1 MIALT
6 LASTTTSGRARGADP
21 VPREA
26 QDEVVVTGTRTPE
39 RSQRATV
46 KTDVVSRD
54 EMDRRGATNVGEAL
68 ASQPGVRVDPG
79 AYGYLGNV
87 SAIQIQG
94 FDRDRV
100 LVLEDGERVVGDI
113 GGAIDLA
120 TLPTG
125 DLMRIEIVTGPTS
138 SLYGSSALGGV
149 VNLITAPPR
158 FEGASGRARI
168 EGRSYRTFFAQG
180 NGAYRQGRTWVALD
194 ANVFRQDGISRLPD
208 LPDLQLPEISR
219 QMLGLRAGTSLSKRI
234 DLRVRARWLHD
245 KSDGLRSETTPGLGR
260 FLIDLPEDT
269 HRYTLHVIET
279 IDLGRGSNLRFT
291 LGRQWTDNETA
302 DDRRDSPIDNVRERH
317 QRMQSFEGVLTIAD
331 GPRTWVLGT
340 RAEAETFSQ
349 FLTKTESL
357 STGITSTRQEE
368 VVPQSLGNAAG
379 YGQLEWRFG
388 KKVTLLSGVRAEGHT
403 KYGGAISP
411 RLAIAYRPLPELG
424 LRLSGGRGFRAPSAK
439 ELGFVFDHSF
449 YGYRV
454 LGNPDL
460 VPETSW
466 GVNGDITWQPDRAVT
481 LRASSFANWVDEMID
496 LDLANG
502 VPNGTVVDYRYTNFG
517 KARTLGADLFA
528 SVQLWDHR
536 LRADVSYSYLWT
548 RDDLND
554 RPLAGRPPHTVTS
567 SLRALLP
574 SKFEMYARWRV
585 TTDAFIDEKTR
596 SPAYSMVDLRLG
608 REMWP
613 KSQAY
618 VGVLN
623 LLDVHQDV
631 GRVGDTRPPLGRV
644 FYIGL
649 RADFPWEDE

>member
-6 LASTTTSGRARGADP
+6 LASTTTTGRARGADP
-21 VPREA
+21 VPRDA
-26 QDEVVVTGTRTPE
+26 QDTVVVTGTRTPE

-46 KTDVVSRD
+46 KTDVVTRD

-79 AYGYLGNV
+79 AYGFLGNV

-120 TLPTG
+120 TLPTA
-125 DLMRIEIVTGPTS
+125 DLARIEIVTGPTS

-149 VNLITAPPR
+149 VNLVTSPPR

-168 EGRSYRTFFAQG
+168 EGRSYRTLFAQA
-180 NGAYRQGRTWVALD
+180 NGAYRQGKTWVTLD
-194 ANVFRQDGISRLPD
+194 ANVFRQDGIARIAE
-208 LPDLQLPEISR
+208 LPDLQVPDISR
-219 QMLGLRAGTSLSKRI
+219 QMLGLRAGTSLTKRI

-245 KSDGLRSETTPGLGR
+245 KSDGLRSEETPGLGR
-260 FLIDLPEDT
+260 YLIDLPADT

-279 IDLGRGSNLRFT
+279 IDLGRGSNLRLT
-291 LGRQWTDNETA
+291 LGRQWTDNETSN
-302 DDRRDSPIDNVRERH
+302 DRRNSPVDQLRDRH
-317 QRMQSFEGVLTIAD
+317 QRMQSFEAVATFAD

-349 FLTKTESL
+349 YLTKSESV
-357 STGITSTRQEE
+357 STGVTTTRQQE
-368 VVPQSLGNAAG
+368 VVPQSFGNAAA

-388 KKVTLLSGVRAEGHT
+388 KKVTLLSGVRGEGHT
-403 KYGGAISP
+403 KYGGAVSP
-411 RLAIAYRPLPELG
+411 RLALAYRPTPEVT

-439 ELGFVFDHSF
+439 ELGFVFDHAI

-454 LGNPDL
+454 LGNADL
-460 VPETSW
+460 RPETSW
-466 GVNGDITWQPDRAVT
+466 GLNGDATWQPDKAVT
-481 LRASSFANWVDEMID
+481 LRASAFANWVEDMID

-502 VPNGTVVDYRYTNFG
+502 VPNGSVVDYRYTNFG
-517 KARTLGADLFA
+517 KARTLGGDLSA
-528 SVQLWDHR
+528 GVRLWDDR

-554 RPLAGRPPHTVTS
+554 RPLGGRPPHTVTS
-567 SLRALLP
+567 SVRALLP
-574 SKFEMYARWRV
+574 SKFEANARWRV
-585 TTDAFIDEKTR
+585 TTDAFINETTR

-608 REMWP
+608 RELWP

-623 LLDVHQDV
+623 LLDARQDV

-644 FYIGL
+644 VYLGL